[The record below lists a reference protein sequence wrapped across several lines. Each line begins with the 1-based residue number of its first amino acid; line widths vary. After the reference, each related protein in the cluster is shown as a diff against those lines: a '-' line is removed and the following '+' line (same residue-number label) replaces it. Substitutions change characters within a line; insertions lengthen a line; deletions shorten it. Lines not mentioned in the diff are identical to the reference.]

1 METMSRAS
9 STQGFNDMLAAR
21 RAFGNTPALST
32 LPAVRDRDHV
42 TGSNSPRL
50 TLVEY
55 GDFGCP
61 YCFDGLRL
69 VWRHSEGGAS

>member
-42 TGSNSPRL
+42 PGSNNPRL
-50 TLVEY
+50 TLVPVKALR
-55 GDFGCP
+55 DR
-61 YCFDGLRL
+61 FDGLGL
-69 VWRHSEGGAS
+69 VWRHPEGGAS